1 MYRSIA
7 NRLRRLL
14 VEEDGPTAVEYAVM
28 VSLIAGACIATVG
41 QVATATKNTFNSS
54 GAAINSAMSP

>member
-1 MYRSIA
+1 MYRSLT

-41 QVATATKNTFNSS
+41 QVATATRNTFNSS
-54 GAAINSAMSP
+54 GTAINSAMNP

>member
-1 MYRSIA
+1 MYRSLT

-41 QVATATKNTFNSS
+41 QVATATRNTFNSS
-54 GAAINSAMSP
+54 GTAINSAMSP

>member
-1 MYRSIA
+1 MYQTLTKRI
-7 NRLRRLL
+7 RRLL

-54 GAAINSAMSP
+54 GSAINSAMSP

>member
-1 MYRSIA
+1 MYRSLT

-54 GAAINSAMSP
+54 SSAINGAMSP